1 LLSGRNQRGKL
12 ALPDGYVGKFDADV
26 TARASKS
33 KPMATRYR
41 VPQAGKGLESLFGNL
56 SASPLTDPIL
66 TSGRA

>member
-33 KPMATRYR
+33 KPMAAGYR
-41 VPQAGKGLESLFGNL
+41 VPEASKALESLFGNL